1 MPWLD
6 ECSVQ
11 ILEIIE
17 KSTEMQWHL
26 KFTEI
31 SLGYRIVL
39 KKMNGMCWNRD
50 ALIDSTQRQKTGVKC
65 KLKSILISVY
75 DSKWLET
82 GSTFFV

>member
-1 MPWLD
+1 
-6 ECSVQ
+6 VQ

-39 KKMNGMCWNRD
+39 KKNERNVLKQMHWFN
-50 ALIDSTQRQKTGVKC
+50 STTKNWREVQIKINFNFCSQFTGTTVSDW
-65 KLKSILISVY
+65 KLGRLSS
-75 DSKWLET
+75 
-82 GSTFFV
+82 FN